1 MKIKQIHIKRGQ
13 HLSDVCTIESNT
25 ILCKTLTGLGATYSE
40 IKAARDSII
49 IEPNQPAIVGK
60 CKSKVHK
67 KDNLFGVM
75 QKVTTDDVVDYLE
88 RTIAEKKRIKILSTP
103 ESFYKVKNAFEEIV
117 ENIYVRCFMLLD
129 ECQKYVQD
137 NDYREDITLPIED
150 FFRFDNKAMVSATP
164 ILPSDPRFEEQ
175 GFSLV
180 QIVPD
185 YDYRKEISILHTNN
199 VLEALKVTIPQ
210 IQKAQ
215 TEPRSICFFINSTD
229 MIYQLMQKLGIVE
242 ESAVF
247 SATKSVDKLKRKG
260 FKNAYEN
267 WDKAKMKQ
275 YNFFTSRFY
284 TALDIELEEMPDVM
298 FVTEPYFSEY
308 TAIDPTTDV
317 VQSMG
322 RFRNGTSTNWH
333 IVCTHSGFPIRTK
346 EGITEYLNASAHA
359 YKTIQSLYE
368 TATTLEARN
377 AFRNALEVLPFKRML
392 RNGKI
397 DHFAIDNYMD
407 EEMVK
412 SSYNNIE
419 MLMERY
425 SQSGMFNIECLP
437 SLKYQFGESDR
448 LKLVSKSNDIKEV
461 RKQIVL
467 ILETLKNDMDS
478 QLVQSHIAE
487 LRQVDSFIVEAYEK
501 VGKEII
507 ELHNYSKK
515 KIKEAIIIRQANI
528 QKSGTEFVQLLKNSF
543 ESNKAYT
550 RKYIKKGASTP
561 LRYNRDNSPKG
572 NYSTNYPR
580 IFQCQRVHAQR
591 SKSLSTIR
599 AVDLRRVHFL
609 TSFLLIGGF

>member
-1 MKIKQIHIKRGQ
+1 MKRKEIKIKKGQ
-13 HLSDVCTIESNT
+13 HLSDVCAIESNT

-40 IKAARDSII
+40 IKADRDSII

-67 KDNLFGVM
+67 NDNLFGVM

-88 RTIAEKKRIKILSTP
+88 RSIAEKKRIKILSTP
-103 ESFYKVKNAFEEIV
+103 ESFYKVKNAFEEIE

-137 NDYREDITLPIED
+137 NDYREEITLPIED

-164 ILPSDPRFEEQ
+164 ILPSDPRFKEQ

-180 QIVPD
+180 EIVPD
-185 YDYRKEISILHTNN
+185 YDYRKEITILHTNN
-199 VLEALKVTIPQ
+199 VLEALKVTLPQ
-210 IQKAQ
+210 IQDAQ
-215 TEPRSICFFINSTD
+215 PKPRSICFFINSTD
-229 MIYQLMQKLGIVE
+229 MIYQLMQKLGVME

-247 SATKSVDKLKRKG
+247 CATKSVDKLKRKG

-267 WDKAKMKQ
+267 WDKSKMKR

-284 TALDIELEEMPDVM
+284 TALDIELEEKPDVV

-308 TAIDPTTDV
+308 TAIDPCTDV
-317 VQSMG
+317 VQSIG
-322 RFRNGTSTNWH
+322 RFRKGTSTNWH

-346 EGITEYLNASAHA
+346 EGIAEYLKASEYA
-359 YKTIQSLYE
+359 YKTIQNLYE
-368 TATTLEARN
+368 TAATLEARN

-392 RNGKI
+392 RNGKT
-397 DHFAIDNYMD
+397 DHFAIDNYIY

-419 MLMERY
+419 TLMERY
-425 SQSGMFNIECLP
+425 AQSGMFNIKRMP
-437 SLKYQFGESDR
+437 SLIYQFGESDR

-461 RKQIVL
+461 RKQIVS

-507 ELHNYSKK
+507 ELHSYSKK

-543 ESNKAYT
+543 ESNKKYT
-550 RKYIKKGASTP
+550 RKYIKKELQRLYDIIEITP
-561 LRYNRDNSPKG
+561 QKAITAQTIGEFFKIRECTLKG
-572 NYSTNYPR
+572 
-580 IFQCQRVHAQR
+580 QRAYQ
-591 SKSLSTIR
+591 
-599 AVDLRRVHFL
+599 
-609 TSFLLIGGF
+609 LLEPLI

>member
-13 HLSDVCTIESNT
+13 HLSDVYAIESNT

-40 IKAARDSII
+40 IKANRDSII

-60 CKSKVHK
+60 CKSTVHK

-103 ESFYKVKNAFEEIV
+103 ESFYKVKNAFEEIE

-185 YDYRKEISILHTNN
+185 YDYRKEISIVHTNN

-210 IQKAQ
+210 IQKSQ

-229 MIYQLMQKLGIVE
+229 MIYQLIQKLGIVE
-242 ESAVF
+242 DSAVF
-247 SATKSVDKLKRKG
+247 CATKSVDKLKRKG
-260 FKNAYEN
+260 FKYAYEN
-267 WDKAKMKQ
+267 WDKSKMKR

-284 TALDIELEEMPDVM
+284 TALDIELEEQPDVV

-308 TAIDPTTDV
+308 TAIDPATDV
-317 VQSMG
+317 VQSIG

-359 YKTIQSLYE
+359 YQTIQSLYE

-397 DHFAIDNYMD
+397 DHFAIDNYVD

-425 SQSGMFNIECLP
+425 YQSGMFNIERLP

-448 LKLVSKSNDIKEV
+448 LKLVSKSNDIIEV
-461 RKQIVL
+461 RKQIVS

-478 QLVQSHIAE
+478 ELVQSHIAE

-507 ELHNYSKK
+507 ELHNYSRK
-515 KIKEAIIIRQANI
+515 KIKESMILKQYHTET
-528 QKSGTEFVQLLKNSF
+528 SGTEFVQLLKNSF
-543 ESNKAYT
+543 QKGQKYT
-550 RKYIKKGASTP
+550 RKYIKSE
-561 LRYNRDNSPKG
+561 LERIYNVLGIAPK
-572 NYSTNYPR
+572 NT
-580 IFQCQRVHAQR
+580 ITAQ
-591 SKSLSTIR
+591 TIR
-599 AVDLRRVHFL
+599 EFFNVRECKFKGQRAYQ
-609 TSFLLIGGF
+609 LLEPLI

>member
-1 MKIKQIHIKRGQ
+1 MKRKEIKIKKGQ
-13 HLSDVCTIESNT
+13 HLSDVCAIESNT

-40 IKAARDSII
+40 IKAKRDSII

-60 CKSKVHK
+60 CKSIAHK

-103 ESFYKVKNAFEEIV
+103 ESFYKVKNAFEEIE

-247 SATKSVDKLKRKG
+247 CATKSVDKLKRKG

-284 TALDIELEEMPDVM
+284 TALDIELEEQPNVV

-308 TAIDPTTDV
+308 TAIDPCTDV
-317 VQSMG
+317 PQSIG
-322 RFRNGTSTNWH
+322 RFRKGTSTKWH

-346 EGITEYLNASAHA
+346 EGITEYLNASSHA
-359 YKTIQSLYE
+359 YKTIQRLYE
-368 TATTLEARN
+368 TATTIEARN

-397 DHFAIDNYMD
+397 DHFAIDNYID

-412 SSYNNIE
+412 SSYSNIG
-419 MLMERY
+419 LLTERY
-425 SQSGMFNIECLP
+425 AQSGMFNIKRMP
-437 SLKYQFGESDR
+437 SLIYQFGESDR

-461 RKQIVL
+461 RKQIVS

-550 RKYIKKGASTP
+550 RKYIKKELQRLYDIIEITP
-561 LRYNRDNSPKG
+561 QKAI
-572 NYSTNYPR
+572 T
-580 IFQCQRVHAQR
+580 AQ
-591 SKSLSTIR
+591 TIR
-599 AVDLRRVHFL
+599 EFFNVRECTLKGQRAYQ
-609 TSFLLIGGF
+609 LLEPLI

>member
-1 MKIKQIHIKRGQ
+1 MKTKQIHIKRGQ

-40 IKAARDSII
+40 IKADRDSII

-60 CKSKVHK
+60 CKSTAHK

-103 ESFYKVKNAFEEIV
+103 ESFYKVKNAFEEIE

-137 NDYREDITLPIED
+137 NDYREDITVPIED

-185 YDYRKEISILHTNN
+185 YDYRKEISIVHTNN

-215 TEPRSICFFINSTD
+215 TERRSICLFINSTD
-229 MIYQLMQKLGIVE
+229 MLFQLIQKLGIME
-242 ESAVF
+242 NSAVF
-247 SATKSVDKLKRKG
+247 CATKSVDKLKRKG

-267 WDKAKMKQ
+267 WDKANMKQ

-284 TALDIELEEMPDVM
+284 TALDIELEEQPDVV

-308 TAIDPTTDV
+308 TAIDPCTDV
-317 VQSMG
+317 IQSIG
-322 RFRNGTSTNWH
+322 RFRKGTSTNWH

-425 SQSGMFNIECLP
+425 SQSGMFNIERLP

-461 RKQIVL
+461 RKQIVS

-501 VGKEII
+501 IGKEII
-507 ELHNYSKK
+507 ELHNYSRK
-515 KIKEAIIIRQANI
+515 KIKEAMILKQYHTET
-528 QKSGTEFVQLLKNSF
+528 SGTEFVQLLKNSF
-543 ESNKAYT
+543 QKGQKYT
-550 RKYIKKGASTP
+550 RKFIKSELERIYKVLEIA
-561 LRYNRDNSPKG
+561 PK
-572 NYSTNYPR
+572 NT
-580 IFQCQRVHAQR
+580 ITAQ
-591 SKSLSTIR
+591 TIR
-599 AVDLRRVHFL
+599 EFFNIRECKLKGQRAYQ
-609 TSFLLIGGF
+609 LLEPLI

>member
-1 MKIKQIHIKRGQ
+1 
-13 HLSDVCTIESNT
+13 
-25 ILCKTLTGLGATYSE
+25 
-40 IKAARDSII
+40 
-49 IEPNQPAIVGK
+49 
-60 CKSKVHK
+60 
-67 KDNLFGVM
+67 M

-88 RTIAEKKRIKILSTP
+88 RSIAEKKHIKILSTP
-103 ESFYKVKNAFEEIV
+103 ESFYKVKNAFEEIE

-175 GFSLV
+175 EFSLV

-185 YDYRKEISILHTNN
+185 YDYRKEISIVHTNN

-210 IQKAQ
+210 IQEAQ

-247 SATKSVDKLKRKG
+247 CATKSVDKLKRRG

-267 WDKAKMKQ
+267 WDKSKMKQ

-284 TALDIELEEMPDVM
+284 TALDIELEEKPDVI

-308 TAIDPTTDV
+308 TAIDPCTDL
-317 VQSMG
+317 VQSIG
-322 RFRNGTSTNWH
+322 RFRKGTSTNWH

-346 EGITEYLNASAHA
+346 EGIAEYLKASEYA
-359 YKTIQSLYE
+359 YKTIQNLYE
-368 TATTLEARN
+368 TATTLEYRN
-377 AFRNALEVLPFKRML
+377 AMRSALEVLPFKRML
-392 RNGKI
+392 RNGKT
-397 DHFAIDNYMD
+397 DHFAIDNYID

-425 SQSGMFNIECLP
+425 AQSGMFNIERMP

-461 RKQIVL
+461 RKQIVS

-501 VGKEII
+501 IGKEII
-507 ELHNYSKK
+507 ELHNYSRK
-515 KIKEAIIIRQANI
+515 KIKEAMILKQYHTET
-528 QKSGTEFVQLLKNSF
+528 SGTEFVQLLKNSF
-543 ESNKAYT
+543 QKGQKYT
-550 RKYIKKGASTP
+550 RKFIKSE
-561 LRYNRDNSPKG
+561 LERIYNLLGIAPK
-572 NYSTNYPR
+572 NT
-580 IFQCQRVHAQR
+580 ITAQ
-591 SKSLSTIR
+591 TIR
-599 AVDLRRVHFL
+599 DFFNVRECKLKGQRAYQ
-609 TSFLLIGGF
+609 LLEPLI

>member
-1 MKIKQIHIKRGQ
+1 MKTKEIRIKKGQ

-40 IKAARDSII
+40 IKADRDSII
-49 IEPNQPAIVGK
+49 IEPNQPAIMGK
-60 CKSKVHK
+60 CKSTVHK

-88 RTIAEKKRIKILSTP
+88 RTIAEKRLIKIISTP
-103 ESFYKVKNAFEEIV
+103 ESFYKVKNAFEEIE

-185 YDYRKEISILHTNN
+185 YEYRKEISILHTNN

-210 IQKAQ
+210 IQKSQ

-247 SATKSVDKLKRKG
+247 CATKSVDKLKRKG

-267 WDKAKMKQ
+267 WDKANMKQ

-284 TALDIELEEMPDVM
+284 TALDIELEEQPDVV

-308 TAIDPTTDV
+308 TAIDPCTDV
-317 VQSMG
+317 IQSIG
-322 RFRNGTSTNWH
+322 RFRKGTSTNWH
-333 IVCTHSGFPIRTK
+333 IVCTHSGFPMRTK
-346 EGITEYLNASAHA
+346 EGITEYLNASSYA
-359 YKTIQSLYE
+359 YKTIQRLYE

-397 DHFAIDNYMD
+397 DHFAIDNYID

-412 SSYNNIE
+412 SSYNNIG
-419 MLMERY
+419 LLTERY
-425 SQSGMFNIECLP
+425 AQSGMFNIKRMP
-437 SLKYQFGESDR
+437 SLIYQFGESDR

-461 RKQIVL
+461 RKQIVS

-528 QKSGTEFVQLLKNSF
+528 QKSGTEFVQLLKNAF

-550 RKYIKKGASTP
+550 RKYIKKELQRLYDIIEITP
-561 LRYNRDNSPKG
+561 KNAITAQTIGEFFRIRECKLKG
-572 NYSTNYPR
+572 
-580 IFQCQRVHAQR
+580 QRAYH
-591 SKSLSTIR
+591 
-599 AVDLRRVHFL
+599 
-609 TSFLLIGGF
+609 LLEPLI